1 MVFLLM
7 ITITDEL
14 PSIKSYQGYDTIK
27 FWFYFF
33 SSTIGGAFLNGAT
46 FWCTIKNSAL
56 TTR

>member
-1 MVFLLM
+1 M